1 MCMYQVDFD
10 QLVRDGYEALPT
22 WVKDKISNVALLIED
37 EPSKAER
44 KLQNLDDSETLL
56 GLYKGVPLSARGDNY
71 GIGTTLPDTITIYKV
86 PTLEMAEEE
95 CGANPGKEFFEQ
107 KVRDIVKETV
117 WHEIAHHFGMNEAEV
132 RRKEIHKYHH

>member
-22 WVKDKISNVALLIED
+22 WIKDKISNVALLIED
-37 EPSKAER
+37 EPSQAER

-71 GIGTTLPDTITIYKV
+71 Y
-86 PTLEMAEEE
+86 
-95 CGANPGKEFFEQ
+95 
-107 KVRDIVKETV
+107 R
-117 WHEIAHHFGMNEAEV
+117 
-132 RRKEIHKYHH
+132 